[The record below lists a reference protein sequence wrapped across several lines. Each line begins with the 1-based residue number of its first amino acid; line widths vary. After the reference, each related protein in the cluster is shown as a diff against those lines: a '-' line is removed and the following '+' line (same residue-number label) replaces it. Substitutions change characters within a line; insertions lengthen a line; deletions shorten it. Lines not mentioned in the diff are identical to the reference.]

1 MNNLRIIEILANE
14 INSINDIT
22 YKGFEELKPD
32 LLDYNKILKQITN
45 NPKKIDM
52 YADMLREVLYKLQ
65 DNPLYRFDDLKE
77 NLANIIETINGVE
90 DSEKIRNLTI
100 EEANDLMKI
109 EPDFFN
115 FKMRYYKSK
124 NGERYVS
131 EEHLKMQQEFKKRLD
146 MIK

>member
-1 MNNLRIIEILANE
+1 MNNQRIIEILANE
-14 INSINDIT
+14 INSINEIT